1 MDGYPRIVSLTGNPN
16 VDQWADTNGFRAKK
30 RNRKPLKECAPS
42 ECYHHTIVRFKMK
55 MKEKGSA
62 HKLSKENKA
71 EKLGKNLEK
80 IFQKVKTLNP
90 IVKSKWNVK
99 ELL

>member
-1 MDGYPRIVSLTGNPN
+1 
-16 VDQWADTNGFRAKK
+16 
-30 RNRKPLKECAPS
+30 
-42 ECYHHTIVRFKMK
+42 MK